1 MEKFSGTKTILLVGV
16 GGQGTILAGKLLATV
31 AAGAGLDVKVS
42 EIHGMSQRG
51 GSVSTVIRLGEHV
64 STMVCDDGCADV
76 VVAFEAV
83 EALRAQHYLA
93 EGGKMFVNDEEI
105 TPVSVNIGNFTMPE
119 RVDERLREM
128 GAHLL
133 DAGVIARG
141 LGTPRS
147 TNVVLVG
154 ALSTALPFDV
164 ELWRDAVRACVPPAT
179 VEANLAAFDA
189 GRDAAL
195 RGPASLHDGPHARQR
210 RPGPNG
216 VSDPLAVFCH
226 AARRLLRHH
235 GLFCCIFPAE
245 DLSRL
250 LSTLE
255 RERLGCRRILPLCP
269 RAGEAAKRVLVLARK
284 EAAAQCRLEAPL
296 PLHDGQ
302 CWSRG
307 ALAFC
312 PWLGAGHEEKR

>member
-1 MEKFSGTKTILLVGV
+1 MADTEKNGAAVTGAIDGTKTILLVGV

-51 GSVSTVIRLGEHV
+51 GSVSTVIRLGEQV
-64 STMVCDDGCADV
+64 STMVCDPGCADV

-93 EGGKMFVNDEEI
+93 EGGRMFVNDEEI
-105 TPVSVNIGNFTMPE
+105 TPVSVNIGNATMPE
-119 RVDERLREM
+119 RPRRRLREL

-141 LGTPRS
+141 LGAPRS

-154 ALSTALPFDV
+154 ALSTALPFDA
-164 ELWRDAVRACVPPAT
+164 ELWRDAVRACVPPRT

-195 RGPASLHDGPHARQR
+195 RGEAR
-210 RPGPNG
+210 
-216 VSDPLAVFCH
+216 
-226 AARRLLRHH
+226 
-235 GLFCCIFPAE
+235 
-245 DLSRL
+245 
-250 LSTLE
+250 
-255 RERLGCRRILPLCP
+255 
-269 RAGEAAKRVLVLARK
+269 
-284 EAAAQCRLEAPL
+284 
-296 PLHDGQ
+296 
-302 CWSRG
+302 
-307 ALAFC
+307 
-312 PWLGAGHEEKR
+312 